1 MAPSP
6 KNATATLPVRF
17 ADSAAPVAA
26 PIDAPTMP
34 KQPTRPCSRSTTFI
48 DPARPPQMPVARPS
62 ISATSRSGSVPA
74 ASAWPWPR

>member
-26 PIDAPTMP
+26 PIDPPTIP
-34 KQPTRPCSRSTTFI
+34 KQPTIPCARSITFI
-48 DPARPPQMPVARPS
+48 EPERPPQTPVWRPS
-62 ISATSRSGSVPA
+62 ISATSASGSVPA
-74 ASAWPWPR
+74 ARQWP